1 MATIGYART
10 STVEQASSFEAQQ
23 EQLLAVGC
31 DRIFA
36 EQVSAVARERP
47 EFDAAMDY
55 VREGDTLI
63 VCRLDRLARSLSD
76 LMSIAEKLE
85 RLGVHLKVL
94 DMSLDTSTPHGRM
107 VLGIVGSVAQ
117 FERELMLERQR
128 VGIKKAKE
136 AGRYKGR
143 KPTAMAK
150 VDEIRAMEANGI
162 PKTEIA
168 RRLGIGRASVYRA
181 LQSCS
186 ESSQLAHQCDGV
198 DVSLERS

>member
-10 STVEQASSFEAQQ
+10 STVDQESSFETQQ
-23 EQLLAVGC
+23 EQLLAAGC
-31 DRIFA
+31 DRVFS
-36 EQVSAVARERP
+36 EQVSAVAQERP

-55 VREGDTLI
+55 LRDGDTLI

-76 LMSIAEKLE
+76 LMAIAEELE
-85 RLGVHLKVL
+85 KLGVHLKVL

-128 VGIKKAKE
+128 VGIQKAKE

-150 VDEIRAMEANGI
+150 ADEVRALVAQGV
-162 PKTEIA
+162 PKADIA

-181 LQSCS
+181 LANC
-186 ESSQLAHQCDGV
+186 
-198 DVSLERS
+198 